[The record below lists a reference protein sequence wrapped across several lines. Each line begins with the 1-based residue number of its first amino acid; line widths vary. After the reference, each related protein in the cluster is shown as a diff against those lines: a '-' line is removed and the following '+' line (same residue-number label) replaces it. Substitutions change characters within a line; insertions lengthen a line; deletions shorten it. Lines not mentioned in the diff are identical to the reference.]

1 MKGKNKLVIDDSYA
15 ISRKKGNGVVTR
27 KVWVDKSG
35 DVVKYALAYIN
46 FNIMLNDSGR
56 VLGYDN
62 SHGYHHKH
70 EMGDVTPVKFIS
82 FEETEKQFER
92 EFEELHDEYAKK
104 T

>member
-1 MKGKNKLVIDDSYA
+1 MKEKNDLIVDDTYV

-27 KVWVDKSG
+27 KVWANKKG
-35 DVVKYALAYIN
+35 EIVKYALAYIN
-46 FNIMLNDSGR
+46 YNITLNDSGR

-70 EMGDVTPVKFIS
+70 EMGAVKPVKFVS

-92 EFEELHDEYAKK
+92 EFEEVHDEYAKK